1 MNKTQHDAAIRS
13 FAAELHR
20 LGHAMPLPAD
30 DEERAHDEL
39 LAIGLICNIIS
50 HLCPTVLGRWPV
62 SLLRCA
68 TRRTMNPTTTP
79 HRAGTNGSALHQSH
93 PHPRAFKDAARQAYS
108 RLGGGSGDPQN
119 GCAVPRRHPA

>member
-50 HLCPTVLGRWPV
+50 HLCPYSLRALAGLVIALRDAQDDEPDDHTAPGR
-62 SLLRCA
+62 
-68 TRRTMNPTTTP
+68 
-79 HRAGTNGSALHQSH
+79 H
-93 PHPRAFKDAARQAYS
+93 
-108 RLGGGSGDPQN
+108 
-119 GCAVPRRHPA
+119 